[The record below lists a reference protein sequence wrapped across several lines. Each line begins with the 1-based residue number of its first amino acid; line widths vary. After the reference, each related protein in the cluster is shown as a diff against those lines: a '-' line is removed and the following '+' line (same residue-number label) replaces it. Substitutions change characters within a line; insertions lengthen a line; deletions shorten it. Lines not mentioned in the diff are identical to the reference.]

1 MDEFTGKVKTI
12 SPENLVYVDECG
24 VDQYLYREFAYAP
37 RGQKVVAQISGK
49 KFKRVNFAA
58 GICMGKWVAPFEYN
72 GTTNSALFELWFEKR
87 LLREVKPG
95 SVIVLDN
102 ATFHRKSVLPALAQ
116 RYGCSV
122 LFLPPYSPDL
132 NPIEKKWAWLK
143 RKLRELLPSFN
154 SFDETVLCLSTQKSN
169 LSARKSPAVVNG

>member
-1 MDEFTGKVKTI
+1 MINICTV
-12 SPENLVYVDECG
+12 SL
-24 VDQYLYREFAYAP
+24 LYAP

-58 GICMGKWVAPFEYN
+58 GICMGKWVAPIEYN
-72 GTTNSALFELWFEKR
+72 GTTNSALFELWFEKC

-132 NPIEKKWAWLK
+132 NPIEKSGLGSN
-143 RKLRELLPSFN
+143 ENYVNCCLPSTHLMRLYRT
-154 SFDETVLCLSTQKSN
+154 SFMLVDYSSCFILSPPSVI
-169 LSARKSPAVVNG
+169 R

>member
-1 MDEFTGKVKTI
+1 MYREINKSLRAEFAEKIKSI
-12 SPENLVYVDECG
+12 PPESLVYVDECG
-24 VDQYLYREFAYAP
+24 VDQYLHREYAYAP
-37 RGQKVVAQISGK
+37 RGQKVTAQISGK

-58 GICMGKWVAPFEYN
+58 GICMGKWVAPIEYSGTTDSVLFEWWFEYC
-72 GTTNSALFELWFEKR
+72 
-87 LLREVKPG
+87 LLPAVKPG

-102 ATFHRKSVLPALAQ
+102 ATFHRKSVLPGLAQ

-154 SFDETVLCLSTQKSN
+154 SFDQTVQN
-169 LSARKSPAVVNG
+169 IFQVG